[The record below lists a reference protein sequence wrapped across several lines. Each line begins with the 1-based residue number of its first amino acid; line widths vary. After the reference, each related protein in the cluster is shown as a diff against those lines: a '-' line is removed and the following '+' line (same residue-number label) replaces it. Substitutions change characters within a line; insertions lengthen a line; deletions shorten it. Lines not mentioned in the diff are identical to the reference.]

1 MIATKTLGLHML
13 GGRGD
18 VAVLWNIRVSPRNG
32 AGVSGPRCSGSSP
45 VPAVAVPQ
53 SAGWTGVLARGPR
66 GPGLTACPAG
76 RISPAAR
83 ARRRPAY
90 GVDASFA
97 LFLHGVASTP
107 YKRRDGRERERGRSR
122 GSRRITPEPSGHLPG
137 ASHLAGP

>member
-1 MIATKTLGLHML
+1 MQKRSPAPLARVAGAHRRRRDGVSAGGTVIATKTLGLHML

-45 VPAVAVPQ
+45 VLAVAVPQ

-97 LFLHGVASTP
+97 LFLRAQGHGGGIHAV
-107 YKRRDGRERERGRSR
+107 
-122 GSRRITPEPSGHLPG
+122 
-137 ASHLAGP
+137 

>member
-45 VPAVAVPQ
+45 VLAVAVPQ

-83 ARRRPAY
+83 PAGARHSAWMPRSRCSY
-90 GVDASFA
+90 NMGM
-97 LFLHGVASTP
+97 ASTP
-107 YKRRDGRERERGRSR
+107 YQRGTA
-122 GSRRITPEPSGHLPG
+122 GSGHVRIG
-137 ASHLAGP
+137 EYGVVG